1 MNKKRR
7 RLQWFLAPLT
17 ILVIALGGKYPVL
30 GFLVPLTMLTGMA
43 VSFFN
48 GRYVC
53 GNLCPRGAFIDRMLP
68 YISRQRP
75 IPDVFRNTGFRIAVV
90 VGLMGFMIYRLSLNP
105 ASWEHWGR
113 VFWLMCAVTTAVAI
127 MLAIFFS
134 PRSWCAFCPMG
145 TVQSWIGGQRKRL
158 LVLTDQCRRCGKCV
172 KACPFGLSPMAD
184 RDKGMLQSADCLRC
198 SECVYA
204 CPFDA
209 LKWPT
214 ASSTPTDI
222 RS

>member
-7 RLQWFLAPLT
+7 RLQWFLAPLA
-17 ILVIALGGKYPVL
+17 ILVIALGWKYPVL
-30 GFLVPLTMLTGMA
+30 GFAVPLTMLTGL
-43 VSFFN
+43 VGSFFN

-68 YISRQRP
+68 YISPNRS
-75 IPDVFRNTGFRIAVV
+75 IPSAFRNNPFRIAVV
-90 VGLMGFMIYRLSLNP
+90 IGLMGFMGYQLSLNP

-113 VFWLMCAVTTAVAI
+113 VFWLMCAATTAIAI
-127 MLAIFFS
+127 FLAILFH
-134 PRSWCAFCPMG
+134 PRSWCAFCPIG
-145 TVQSWIGGQRKRL
+145 TIQSWIGGRRKRL
-158 LVLTDQCRRCGKCV
+158 LVLTDKCRSCRKCV

-209 LKWPT
+209 LKWPPP
-214 ASSTPTDI
+214 AP
-222 RS
+222 RPPAA